1 MTALSFPLPMS
12 LPLHWPTDLVDPS
25 ARVPHPPSE
34 AERARRRPTPL
45 WQAVLL
51 AGLLH
56 LWAALLLGSVPP
68 GSALPGQGVWGA
80 INLRLQAPGDALAE
94 PALRQAEAKA
104 PLPAT
109 GPVGD
114 AAATRWGGAVR
125 AERPAPAA
133 APGAARFGDWAPVPA
148 VAATSSGLPAT
159 ALAAAPAAALDS
171 LPSLPPLTDRPDPPR
186 LQAPPAISPVPQGAL
201 PSLPAAPAA
210 HLPPL
215 PALPSATA
223 LASPL
228 AQLPA
233 QPVPSLSAP
242 SAALTP
248 LTSTAAAAFAA
259 LPLALPELPAV
270 QAPDTLLPTAP
281 RLAAPVQSVA
291 PLAQQTVH
299 EAAAPL
305 TAAEL
310 PSLPQLAGVA
320 TLPADAA
327 AADADANA
335 NANANAN
342 VKAQLAPVAPGRPD
356 AGTRTGADIATAP
369 SAPASAPRLNLQLP
383 RSRGGEL
390 SRLGSAGVLAVMPR
404 PPELKSR
411 LASEAEKSGQ
421 ADCRTAHAR
430 MGLLAVVPLVA
441 DALKAEGGCRW

>member
-1 MTALSFPLPMS
+1 MTALSFPLPMP
-12 LPLHWPTDLVDPS
+12 LPWPTDLVDPS

-80 INLRLQAPGDALAE
+80 INLRLQAPGDALAD
-94 PALRQAEAKA
+94 PALRQAEAQA
-104 PLPAT
+104 SLPAT
-109 GPVGD
+109 GPAGH

-125 AERPAPAA
+125 AESPVPTA

-148 VAATSSGLPAT
+148 VGATSSGLPAT
-159 ALAAAPAAALDS
+159 ALAEAPMAALDK
-171 LPSLPPLTDRPDPPR
+171 LPSLPALAERPDPPR
-186 LQAPPAISPVPQGAL
+186 LQVPPAISPVPQAAL

-210 HLPPL
+210 SLLPL

-223 LASPL
+223 LESPL

-233 QPVPSLSAP
+233 QPVLSLSAP

-248 LTSTAAAAFAA
+248 LTSTAAAPSAD
-259 LPLALPELPAV
+259 LPLALPELPAM

-281 RLAAPVQSVA
+281 RLATPVQA
-291 PLAQQTVH
+291 EAALLQQTAD
-299 EAAAPL
+299 EAAAAF

-310 PSLPQLAGVA
+310 PSLPQLQGTA
-320 TLPADAA
+320 TLPAS
-327 AADADANA
+327 DADDVASTPTSPA
-335 NANANAN
+335 
-342 VKAQLAPVAPGRPD
+342 APGRPD

-404 PPELKSR
+404 PPELKST
-411 LASEAEKSGQ
+411 LASEAEKSGH